1 MILITLFMLA
11 GVTLCQD
18 AGDDA
23 DSREAHGNGVYCI
36 EKAIKTVPVVF
47 KKIAVLICKYD
58 VTKTEMTNALYD
70 DFLEELNT
78 TFRYA
83 GCKLDSFLGG
93 HAFEGITT
101 GAGTSS
107 IDLLAKVLVVLFGI
121 LGISNTVPHT
131 LCPLIN
137 STLTSECLA
146 KLLKGGAELTKN
158 LNLQYLL
165 LEAQKEN
172 MNYTNLINSL
182 ISLGCIAG
190 DVLKAELPFEGV
202 SELVDKVF
210 GEEIRTAIKHILGKL
225 GLT

>member
-165 LEAQKEN
+165 LE
-172 MNYTNLINSL
+172 

-210 GEEIRTAIKHILGKL
+210 GEEIRTAIKHILDNKSGLPVVGKL

>member
-107 IDLLAKVLVVLFGI
+107 IDLLAKVLVVLF
-121 LGISNTVPHT
+121 
-131 LCPLIN
+131 IN

-210 GEEIRTAIKHILGKL
+210 GEEIRTAIKHILDNKSGLPVVGKL

>member
-146 KLLKGGAELTKN
+146 KLLK
-158 LNLQYLL
+158 
-165 LEAQKEN
+165 
-172 MNYTNLINSL
+172 

-210 GEEIRTAIKHILGKL
+210 GEEIRTAIKHILDNKSGLPVVGKL